1 MQKGRKTCDDGGR
14 DRSAAVGGQ
23 ESQGLPEKLQNSGR
37 GMERF
42 FPADFTGRWS
52 CLHLDLNLKPPEI

>member
-1 MQKGRKTCDDGGR
+1 
-14 DRSAAVGGQ
+14 
-23 ESQGLPEKLQNSGR
+23 
-37 GMERF
+37 MERF